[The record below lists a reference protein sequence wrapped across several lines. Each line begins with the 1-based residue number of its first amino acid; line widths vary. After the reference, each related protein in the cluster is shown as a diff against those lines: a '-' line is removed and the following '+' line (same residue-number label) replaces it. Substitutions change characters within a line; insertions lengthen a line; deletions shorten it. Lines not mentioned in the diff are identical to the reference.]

1 MNARTSTE
9 MKTHALELRDVS
21 KSFGKNKAVDN
32 ISLHIRPNEVI
43 GLIGENGAGKS
54 TLLKILAGV
63 HEPDS
68 GTILINGESHRIRS
82 TTRATEL
89 GIGVVHQEQS
99 LLSNLTVAENILM
112 GSVRKDR
119 SQPQTERA
127 TRFGFYNWK
136 QLNRQA
142 AEALQRV
149 GSQTD
154 PSSKIEQLSFAER
167 QMVEIAR
174 AVLVGESAGT
184 SPIVILDEPT
194 SVLENEEVAVLA
206 AEIQRLRDLGSVVF
220 VSHRLHEIIEF
231 TDRIYVMRGGRVVA
245 ERDSRTVHED
255 ELFELMT
262 GRQSAAPAQRGP
274 EKSVSAG
281 QEVALIVDRMGKRGS
296 FTDVSFSIRKGQVHC
311 LIGTNS
317 SGREDVARALF
328 GAEPFE
334 SGSFTLRNQEL
345 KRLSVREAIRHGIA
359 YVPAERKVEGMTGGM
374 TVGENLTLTHSA
386 GTRCGPFLSHGA
398 RSRIAEDWISR
409 MDVRPTDAGADIASF
424 SGGNQQKI
432 VLGKWLLAD
441 ELNLLILDHPLR
453 GLDPG
458 AIEHVNEAI
467 RAQCDKGTAVLLLA
481 DTLEEALAIADEIS
495 VMRDGQVSGHYL
507 LADHVP
513 TVVELIEKMV

>member
-1 MNARTSTE
+1 MNTRSSTE
-9 MKTHALELRDVS
+9 LKTHALELRDVS

-63 HEPDS
+63 HEPDC
-68 GTILINGESHRIRS
+68 GTILINGQSHRIRS

-112 GSVRKDR
+112 GSVRKER

-154 PSSKIEQLSFAER
+154 PSLNIEQLSFAER

-174 AVLVGESAGT
+174 AVLIGESAGT

-206 AEIQRLRDLGSVVF
+206 AEIHRLRDLGSVVF

-231 TDRIYVMRGGRVVA
+231 TDRIYVMRGGKVVA
-245 ERDSRTVHED
+245 ERDSRTVNED

-262 GRQSAAPAQRGP
+262 GRQSAAPAHRRP
-274 EKSVSAG
+274 LELPAG
-281 QEVALIVDRMGKRGS
+281 QEVALKVDRLGKRGS

-328 GAEPFE
+328 GAEPFD
-334 SGSFTLRNQEL
+334 SGSFTLGNREF
-345 KRLSVREAIRHGIA
+345 KRLSIREAIRHGIA

-374 TVGENLTLTHSA
+374 TVGENLTLTHAA
-386 GTRCGPFLSHGA
+386 GTRRGPFLSHGA
-398 RSRIAEDWISR
+398 RSRISEDWITR
-409 MDVRPTDAGADIASF
+409 MDVRPAEAEADIASF
-424 SGGNQQKI
+424 SGGNQQKV

-441 ELNLLILDHPLR
+441 DLNLLMLDHPLR

-467 RAQCDKGTAVLLLA
+467 RVECGKGTAVLLLA